1 MKNLVCT
8 CIVDRLKVITVEPA
22 KNLIS
27 DAEVGIYKKTQESKK
42 TRFRPRKRSRKK
54 EKNDN
59 GQEKRKK
66 TRSYF
71 FSFS

>member
-27 DAEVGIYKKTQESKK
+27 DAEVGIYKKKQESKK
-42 TRFRPRKRSRKK
+42 TRFRPRK
-54 EKNDN
+54 
-59 GQEKRKK
+59 
-66 TRSYF
+66 
-71 FSFS
+71 